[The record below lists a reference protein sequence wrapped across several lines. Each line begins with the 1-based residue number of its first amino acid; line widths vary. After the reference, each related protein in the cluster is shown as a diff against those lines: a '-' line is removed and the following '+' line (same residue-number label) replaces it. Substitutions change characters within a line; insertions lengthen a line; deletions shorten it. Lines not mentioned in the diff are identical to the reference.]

1 MRIPLT
7 VLLTLFF
14 GLIYCQSESEF
25 ELTKIDITKIND
37 INSNDISVFGI
48 KLGMTKDE
56 VENRL
61 SQVPNLYIKLDTMHT
76 TKDYR
81 LYIYD
86 KEHTEYHNGCI
97 LYLIWENSRK
107 DLNKIVFYKGFNF
120 YLKGLTKDLLTL
132 NSVDSESDIYKRFL
146 VKPDTSKITLEIPC
160 LKYRHVTYYYKE
172 KGIEITHQIDL
183 NYDTEKVVFAIVK

>member
-86 KEHTEYHNGCI
+86 KGHTEYHNGCI
-97 LYLIWENSRK
+97 LYLFWENRRK
-107 DLNKIVFYKGFNF
+107 DLNKIVFYKGFSF

-172 KGIEITHQIDL
+172 KGIEITHKIDM